1 MIVFT
6 ITSHFRTFAKKRHVQ
21 ARRRLTM
28 SSSRSLASS
37 VPKRLGHGMIRRT
50 MMSTMPRKATTA
62 KKVRSSDFPTP
73 QLLWWWNQ
81 KKTAGLVASAMSV
94 ATRVSRRHSFESA
107 ACVAMI
113 GDWVTRFVGVPPAGG
128 VAVALLVRVSSV
140 IVLLTCTGDD
150 LVQAVA
156 QVRSDASFR
165 HTSVRLR

>member
-1 MIVFT
+1 M
-6 ITSHFRTFAKKRHVQ
+6 
-21 ARRRLTM
+21 
-28 SSSRSLASS
+28 
-37 VPKRLGHGMIRRT
+37 
-50 MMSTMPRKATTA
+50 
-62 KKVRSSDFPTP
+62 
-73 QLLWWWNQ
+73 N
-81 KKTAGLVASAMSV
+81 V